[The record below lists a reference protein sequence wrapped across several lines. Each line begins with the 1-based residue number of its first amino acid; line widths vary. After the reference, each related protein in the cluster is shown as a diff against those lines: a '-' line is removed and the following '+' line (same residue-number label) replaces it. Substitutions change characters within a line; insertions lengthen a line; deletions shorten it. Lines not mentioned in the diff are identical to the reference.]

1 MTGWT
6 NYLNFNLLKLNSVQ
20 LDLFTVK
27 LWMQYTQILL
37 IFKKLNGKLNLIMNG
52 LKITKSYKVHSIKM
66 VSKKLLRLINL
77 SKLNIKITLNFV
89 NGSNVT
95 LILSIQENL
104 MMLKI
109 VEKTKIYSTSWEEIK
124 LLLSLNKRSKRHL
137 LLLLDDR
144 VNY

>member
-6 NYLNFNLLKLNSVQ
+6 NYLNFNLLKLKSVQ

-109 VEKTKIYSTSWEEIK
+109 VEKIKIYSTSWEEIK

>member
-6 NYLNFNLLKLNSVQ
+6 NYLNFNLLKLKSVQ

-109 VEKTKIYSTSWEEIK
+109 VEKTKIYSTSWEETK

>member
-109 VEKTKIYSTSWEEIK
+109 VEKTKIYSISWEEIK

>member
-95 LILSIQENL
+95 LILSIQENH

-109 VEKTKIYSTSWEEIK
+109 VEKIKIYSTSWEEIK